1 MSTIVIEGGTVA
13 DADGTVVADV
23 AVDTEAGEI
32 LAVGDVSGAVEAA
45 TTVTRLDATGQFVA
59 PGLVDAH
66 VHLQMDGRPDT
77 QSGRHEPRDSY
88 AYTAASN
95 LRTAVENGVTT
106 VRDLGATG
114 EVAIQAREAV
124 ADGRLVGPRV
134 CACGR
139 TVVVTGGH
147 THWSGRE
154 ADGPA
159 EVRKAAREQ
168 LKRGA
173 DVVKCM
179 ATGGVLTE
187 GAKTEA
193 TELTPAELEALVDA
207 ASAKGVPT
215 AAHAHGKAGIVN
227 AAEAGITSV
236 EHGTYMDRE
245 AAATMAE
252 HDTYWVPTASALRGI
267 VDNADAEGGIPA
279 DAVEKAERAAEVF
292 ATSFEHAAAEGV
304 EIAMGTDAGTPFNHV
319 SEIPTE
325 LQYMVEYGM
334 EPAAA
339 LEAATV
345 TAAELC
351 GVGDVGLI
359 EAGYAADLVVLP
371 ANPRED
377 PAAYEELSAVIA
389 DGQQVV

>member
-1 MSTIVIEGGTVA
+1 MSTIVCEGGTVA
-13 DADGTVVADV
+13 DADGTVTADV

-32 LAVGDVSGAVEAA
+32 LAVGDVSEAVAA
-45 TTVTRLDATGQFVA
+45 ASTVERLDASGSFLA

-88 AYTAASN
+88 AFTAASN

-134 CACGR
+134 LACGQA
-139 TVVVTGGH
+139 VVVTGGH
-147 THWSGRE
+147 AHWSGRE
-154 ADGPA
+154 ADGPT
-159 EVRKAAREQ
+159 EVRKATREQ

-179 ATGGVLTE
+179 ATGGVLTA
-187 GAKTEA
+187 GAQTEA
-193 TELTPAELEALVDA
+193 AELTPDELAALVDA
-207 ASAKGVPT
+207 AAAKGVPT
-215 AAHAHGKAGIVN
+215 AAHAHGKTGIVN

-245 AAATMAE
+245 AAATMAAN
-252 HDTYWVPTASALRGI
+252 DTYWVPTAAALRGI
-267 VDNADAEGGIPA
+267 VDNPEGGIPA
-279 DAVEKAERAAEVF
+279 EAVQKAEAAAEAF
-292 ATSFEHAAAEGV
+292 ASSFEHAAAEDV
-304 EIAMGTDAGTPFNHV
+304 KIAMGTDAGTPFNDV
-319 SEIPTE
+319 SEIPAE

-351 GVGDVGLI
+351 GLDDVGLI

-371 ANPRED
+371 ANPREE
-377 PAAYEELSAVIA
+377 PAAYEEPAAVIA
-389 DGQQVV
+389 DGKRVV

>member
-1 MSTIVIEGGTVA
+1 MSTLVCEGGTVA
-13 DADGTVVADV
+13 DADGTVAADV
-23 AVDTEAGEI
+23 AVDTETGEI
-32 LAVGDVSGAVEAA
+32 LAVGDVSEAVAA
-45 TTVTRLDATGQFVA
+45 ASVVERLDASGSFLA

-77 QSGRHEPRDSY
+77 QSGRHEPRDSH

-124 ADGRLVGPRV
+124 VDGRLVGPRV
-134 CACGR
+134 LACGQA
-139 TVVVTGGH
+139 VVVTGGH
-147 THWSGRE
+147 AHWSGRE

-159 EVRKAAREQ
+159 EVRKATREQ

-179 ATGGVLTE
+179 ATGGVLTA
-187 GAKTEA
+187 GAQTEA
-193 TELTPAELEALVDA
+193 AELTPDELAALVDA
-207 ASAKGVPT
+207 AAAKSVPT

-245 AAATMAE
+245 AAATMAAN
-252 HDTYWVPTASALRGI
+252 DTYWVPTASALRGI
-267 VDNADAEGGIPA
+267 VDNADGGIPA
-279 DAVEKAERAAEVF
+279 EAVEKAEAAAEAF
-292 ATSFEHAAAEGV
+292 ASSFEHAAAEDV
-304 EIAMGTDAGTPFNHV
+304 QIAMGTDAGTPFNHV

-351 GVGDVGLI
+351 GLDDVGLI

-371 ANPRED
+371 ANPREE
-377 PAAYEELSAVIA
+377 PAAYEEPTAVIA
-389 DGQQVV
+389 DGKRVV